1 MEWVEFTAKTVD
13 DAKAL
18 AIEELGVVEEEAE
31 FDVLDEP
38 KQGLFGR
45 VRGEARI
52 RARVKPTPVRA
63 KHDRRR
69 GKRDQAAGADAAAG
83 ETASNDK
90 STKADKPASDSRPAR
105 RPRSP
110 KPVADR
116 ASSTNGSESS
126 ESSSPRPSVSA
137 DQVGQEAVKF
147 MDGLVAA
154 FGVEGTSELVVVD
167 DDLEVRV
174 NGAGLGLLVGP
185 RGTTLQAIQDLA
197 RVASQRRL
205 GDQDTRLRIDIGG
218 YRERRREA
226 LTAFATK
233 MADEVISSGTA
244 RVLEPMGSADRK
256 VIHDTLS
263 SLDGV
268 STRSEGDDPY
278 RRVVIAPA

>member
-1 MEWVEFTAKTVD
+1 MEWVEFTAKSVEE
-13 DAKAL
+13 AKAL
-18 AIEELGVVEEEAE
+18 AIEELGVVEEDAE

-63 KHDRRR
+63 KQDRRR
-69 GKRDQAAGADAAAG
+69 GKRDHAAATEGGPAPDTAAAVEDVKPAADA
-83 ETASNDK
+83 
-90 STKADKPASDSRPAR
+90 RPAR
-105 RPRSP
+105 RPRAP
-110 KPVADR
+110 KPTIEQRDAP
-116 ASSTNGSESS
+116 ESS
-126 ESSSPRPSVSA
+126 ASAAVRAPRPAVSA

-154 FGVEGTSELVVVD
+154 FGVEGVSELVVVD
-167 DDLEVRV
+167 EDLEVRV
-174 NGAGLGLLVGP
+174 TGANLGLLVGP

-233 MADEVISSGTA
+233 MSDEVIASGTA

-263 SLDGV
+263 SIEGV
-268 STRSEGDDPY
+268 ETRSEGDDPY